1 MDDTALIVGIDV
13 SKAHLDVAVN
23 GTPATVRYTNNV
35 AGITALIAA
44 HATSPSLAVVE
55 ATGGYELACVRL
67 MQASG
72 WPVAVV
78 NPRQVRHFAR
88 ASGRLAK
95 TDALDAKVLVAFA
108 IAMQPGVLAPF
119 DASREGL
126 ASLVARRRQIVD
138 MAIAEKNRIDKQQDP
153 VVMDSIQAVLD
164 LLKAQLTG
172 IDTTITLA
180 VQAEPQ
186 MAAAYRRIREL
197 PGVGPVTAAVILAEL
212 PELGHI
218 DHKKI
223 AALVGVAPINRDS
236 GTHRGERHIGGG
248 RHSLRCAL
256 YMATISAIR
265 CNPQISVF
273 YKRLRA
279 NGKPAKVA
287 IIACLRKL
295 TSILNAIMRNHIENN
310 KAQYGC

>member
-1 MDDTALIVGIDV
+1 MDDMAVIVGIDV

-23 GTPATVRYTNNV
+23 GSPATVRYSNDV
-35 AGITALIAA
+35 AGIAALMAA
-44 HATSPSLAVVE
+44 HDASPDLVVVE

-72 WPVAVV
+72 WPVAMV

-95 TDALDAKVLVAFA
+95 TDALDAQVLVAFA
-108 IAMQPGVLAPF
+108 IAMRPGVLAPF
-119 DASREGL
+119 DASREAL
-126 ASLVARRRQIVD
+126 AGLVARRRQIVD
-138 MAIAEKNRIDKQQDP
+138 MAIAEKNRTDRQTDP
-153 VVMDSIQAVLD
+153 VILDSIHTVLD
-164 LLKAQLTG
+164 LLKAQLSG
-172 IDTTITLA
+172 IDTTIALA

-186 MAAAYRRIREL
+186 MAAAYHRIRAL
-197 PGVGPVTAAVILAEL
+197 PGIGPVTAAVILAEL

-236 GTHRGERHIGGG
+236 GSHRGERHIGGG

-256 YMATISAIR
+256 YMATIAAIR
-265 CNPQISVF
+265 CNPQISTF

-287 IIACLRKL
+287 IIAALRKL
-295 TSILNAIMRNHIENN
+295 TSILNAIMRNHIAQN